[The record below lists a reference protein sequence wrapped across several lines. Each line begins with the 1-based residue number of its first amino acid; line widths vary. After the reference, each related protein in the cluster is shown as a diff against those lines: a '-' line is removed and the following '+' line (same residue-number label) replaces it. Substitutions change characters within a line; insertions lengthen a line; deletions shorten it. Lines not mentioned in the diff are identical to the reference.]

1 MTTTMKIAILRILTT
16 AKSWSAGL
24 GLKRRG
30 DVCVPRPPQTGH
42 ERPERAGEPDE
53 VGGGIVLYLKI
64 TYMYYCDLFDCL
76 QTLQTIIDLS
86 IKIADRLESDNLL
99 KGNESEPSPRNQ
111 KHVKR
116 TCAGH
121 QVRILSLLEKKWFF
135 SKNYLFHL
143 LHRSMSRDVRASVAR
158 EFESATRDIPGVTL
172 RPAEEANT
180 AQWVWILRLWNGFS
194 LNLSLFRSFNVI
206 AEEE

>member
-121 QVRILSLLEKKWFF
+121 QVRILSLLEKKCFF
-135 SKNYLFHL
+135 PKITFSTFSTGQCLAMCERVWLESLNRRLAIFPEL
-143 LHRSMSRDVRASVAR
+143 LSDQPRKPTLLS
-158 EFESATRDIPGVTL
+158 EFEFCSCGLVFFLTL
-172 RPAEEANT
+172 SP
-180 AQWVWILRLWNGFS
+180 
-194 LNLSLFRSFNVI
+194 FRSFNVI

>member
-1 MTTTMKIAILRILTT
+1 MVILAIFLIIMANIAMLRFLLHLWKMCALMSVMTTLMMIAISRILTT

-53 VGGGIVLYLKI
+53 VGGGIVLYLKL
-64 TYMYYCDLFDCL
+64 TYMYYCDLFDYL

-86 IKIADRLESDNLL
+86 IKIADRPESDNLL

-121 QVRILSLLEKKWFF
+121 QVKI
-135 SKNYLFHL
+135 
-143 LHRSMSRDVRASVAR
+143 
-158 EFESATRDIPGVTL
+158 
-172 RPAEEANT
+172 
-180 AQWVWILRLWNGFS
+180 
-194 LNLSLFRSFNVI
+194 
-206 AEEE
+206 